1 MSIDNRPWVE
11 KYRPRSLDDIV
22 NQTGIIKRLKQ
33 FIKDESMPH
42 LIFAGPAGTGKTT
55 SALALVR
62 ELYGRKMAVNTT
74 YLELNAS
81 DARGIDVIR
90 SYIKDFAK
98 ARPPVDIPFKILIL
112 DEADN
117 MTAPAQQ
124 ALRRTMENYTKNCRM
139 ILICNYSNKIIPPI
153 QSRCVVFRFSLL
165 NNDDIKERIKFIAKE
180 EKIKISANGLNALV
194 DVSKGDCR
202 RAINYL
208 QSCSTISKSIDQ
220 ETIFRVAGEVP
231 PDRIQQILHTALEG
245 QLNFSIKLLDDI
257 IKDYGLSGINIIK
270 NLHREIYDLPI
281 SENLKIELS
290 KLLAESEYR
299 LSQGGTEEIQ
309 LQALLANIV
318 MLHDSK

>member
-11 KYRPRSLDDIV
+11 KYRPRSLDDVV
-22 NQTGIIKRLKQ
+22 NQTGIVKRLKQ

-180 EKIKISANGLNALV
+180 EKIKISADGLNALV

-231 PDRIQQILHTALEG
+231 PDRIKQILHTALEG

>member
-1 MSIDNRPWVE
+1 MPIDNRPWVE

-55 SALALVR
+55 SAIALVR

-90 SYIKDFAK
+90 SYVKDFAK

-165 NNDDIKERIKFIAKE
+165 NNDDIKERTKFIARE
-180 EKIKISANGLNALV
+180 EKIKISTDGLNALV

-208 QSCSTISKSIDQ
+208 QSCSTISKNVDQ

-231 PDRIQQILHTALEG
+231 PDRIKQILHTALEG
-245 QLNFSIKLLDDI
+245 QLNFSIKLLDEI
-257 IKDYGLSGINIIK
+257 IKDYGLSGVNIIK

-318 MLHDSK
+318 MLHESK